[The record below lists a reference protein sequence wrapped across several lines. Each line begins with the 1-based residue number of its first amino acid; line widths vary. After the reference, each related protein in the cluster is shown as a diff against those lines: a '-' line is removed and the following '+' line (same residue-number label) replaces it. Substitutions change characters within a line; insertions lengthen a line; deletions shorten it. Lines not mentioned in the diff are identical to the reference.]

1 MVGQSANELLSSS
14 ELLSN
19 SVLCDSG
26 RRSTQNRAA
35 DGNSANCL
43 VPLRR
48 QTNRGHCQ
56 IRVFG
61 RTGPHFVCADLELPP
76 SPALPATATM

>member
-26 RRSTQNRAA
+26 RRSTRKPR
-35 DGNSANCL
+35 S
-43 VPLRR
+43 
-48 QTNRGHCQ
+48 
-56 IRVFG
+56 
-61 RTGPHFVCADLELPP
+61 
-76 SPALPATATM
+76 